1 MMDILILSLKIIKY
15 LRWGKKPVLR
25 EIRVLKVKL
34 KNIVLTYLYIFR
46 RYHVAVISWS
56 VFI

>member
-15 LRWGKKPVLR
+15 LLWGKKPVLQ

-34 KNIVLTYLYIFR
+34 KIIVLTYVYIFR